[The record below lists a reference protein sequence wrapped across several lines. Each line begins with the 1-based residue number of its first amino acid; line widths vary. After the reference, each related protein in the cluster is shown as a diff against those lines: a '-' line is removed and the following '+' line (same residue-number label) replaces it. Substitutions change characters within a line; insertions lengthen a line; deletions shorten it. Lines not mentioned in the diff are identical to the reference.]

1 MKVGLM
7 LSHVSAGFS
16 VKTQYYDRRT
26 TFRSLLLI
34 DNAIILHNGV
44 LVHYNAFTVGESGLN
59 TVQQALDTTQ
69 HGKPLQQLFTF
80 DHLSL
85 DLPPST
91 TSVFDSFQKTISE
104 WQHWALVYD
113 SWLGNFLSNHDQLV
127 VASQSL
133 QHALLALFSCSLART
148 LFVYQG
154 EELGML
160 NVPADWT
167 ISEYD
172 DIVSKRYHKDVM
184 AEKQEESAQKGVPVP
199 ADFEKQVMMS
209 IMRKARDNARTPI
222 AWDDTPSAGFFSDPS
237 AKFWMKFNPDNITC
251 NVRVQRTDPTSV
263 FHFWKRSIQL
273 RKAHDVLV
281 YGSYRVLDIPVPA
294 PEEGQTGSPIFN
306 FVRELDGVTA
316 VFVGNFARARLE
328 GVDLGRYVTDAAG
341 EARYLSSKL
350 VACNYEVDKEERS
363 LQVLEPFEAR
373 LYILS

>member
-1 MKVGLM
+1 M
-7 LSHVSAGFS
+7 L
-16 VKTQYYDRRT
+16 
-26 TFRSLLLI
+26 
-34 DNAIILHNGV
+34 
-44 LVHYNAFTVGESGLN
+44 
-59 TVQQALDTTQ
+59 
-69 HGKPLQQLFTF
+69 
-80 DHLSL
+80 
-85 DLPPST
+85 
-91 TSVFDSFQKTISE
+91 
-104 WQHWALVYD
+104 
-113 SWLGNFLSNHDQLV
+113 
-127 VASQSL
+127 
-133 QHALLALFSCSLART
+133 T